1 MRARYNMPGEDTES
15 HSLRITLRD
24 VYREQQEMKSLLEKL
39 ANNLPGTEDKLDD
52 HESRLRK
59 LEMRVGWAVG
69 GFGLLAA
76 IAPFLT
82 KLVG

>member
-1 MRARYNMPGEDTES
+1 MALTVSGEDTES
-15 HSLRITLRD
+15 TSLRITLRD

-39 ANNLPGTEDKLDD
+39 ANNLPGTEEKLTD

-69 GFGLLAA
+69 SFGLLAA
-76 IAPFLT
+76 LAPFFA
-82 KLVG
+82 KLIP

>member
-1 MRARYNMPGEDTES
+1 MPEDTDS

-39 ANNLPGTEDKLDD
+39 ANSIPNTEDKLTD
-52 HESRLRK
+52 HEVRLRK

-76 IAPFLT
+76 LAPFLT
-82 KLVG
+82 KLVA

>member
-1 MRARYNMPGEDTES
+1 MSGEDTES
-15 HSLRITLRD
+15 TSLRITLRD

-39 ANNLPGTEDKLDD
+39 ANSLPSQGEKLTD
-52 HESRLRK
+52 HEVRIRK

-76 IAPFLT
+76 LAPFFTRLIP
-82 KLVG
+82 

>member
-1 MRARYNMPGEDTES
+1 VSEENET

-39 ANNLPGTEDKLDD
+39 ANSLPGTEEKLND
-52 HESRLRK
+52 HEIRLRK

-69 GFGLLAA
+69 GFGLIAA
-76 IAPFLT
+76 IVPFLVR
-82 KLVG
+82 LLP

>member
-1 MRARYNMPGEDTES
+1 MAGEDTD
-15 HSLRITLRD
+15 HNSLRITLRD

-39 ANNLPGTEDKLDD
+39 ANNLPGTEEKLTD
-52 HESRLRK
+52 HENRLRK
-59 LEMRVGWAVG
+59 IEMRVGWAVG

-82 KLVG
+82 KLIP

>member
-1 MRARYNMPGEDTES
+1 MANEDTDS

-39 ANNLPGTEDKLDD
+39 ANNLPGTEEKLTD

-69 GFGLLAA
+69 SFGLLAA
-76 IAPFLT
+76 LAPFFA
-82 KLVG
+82 KLIP

>member
-1 MRARYNMPGEDTES
+1 MAGEDTDS

-39 ANNLPGTEDKLDD
+39 ANSLPGTEEKLTD
-52 HESRLRK
+52 HEIRLRK

-82 KLVG
+82 KLIP

>member
-1 MRARYNMPGEDTES
+1 MAITVSGEDTES
-15 HSLRITLRD
+15 TSLRITLRD

-39 ANNLPGTEDKLDD
+39 ANSLPSQDEKLTD
-52 HESRLRK
+52 HENRLRK

-76 IAPFLT
+76 LAPFLT
-82 KLVG
+82 KLIP

>member
-1 MRARYNMPGEDTES
+1 MAGEDTD
-15 HSLRITLRD
+15 HNSLRITLRD

-39 ANNLPGTEDKLDD
+39 ANNLPGTEEKLTD
-52 HESRLRK
+52 HEIRLRK

-76 IAPFLT
+76 LAPFLT
-82 KLVG
+82 KLIP

>member
-1 MRARYNMPGEDTES
+1 MAITVSGEDTES
-15 HSLRITLRD
+15 TSLRITLRD

-39 ANNLPGTEDKLDD
+39 ANNLPGTEEKLTD

-76 IAPFLT
+76 LAPFLT
-82 KLVG
+82 KLIP